1 MNGKLISNR
10 LSHWKPMLTAL
21 LLFIFFQLYANP
33 LFSAGGY
40 AHTPTSTREEAI
52 AYIDSLH
59 FPEPSDYWPNI
70 KPEGF
75 MNNIKL
81 NVNDRFSMY
90 PGIGTYFCGYG
101 AFSYLLLQDD
111 PLGYVKFMTEL
122 YRNGKARLGSQLI
135 VPSTIIRKTAGT
147 LKYKGLLDIRP
158 AEQMLYLSLADH
170 FKGYLN
176 IFNRRYD
183 AGDENRFWASVNY
196 AKFNRMLRKTL
207 HYEVQAR
214 GSDLKQPAVGNVFEY
229 ICNEMKKGTVAL
241 YLNNRILHKK
251 KHERI
256 KLGLPTHY
264 VILENI
270 SRTEDHIT
278 LVFWDYGGKTLLQVK
293 PAFLH
298 KIIFGITVCIKNDTP
313 EN

>member
-1 MNGKLISNR
+1 
-10 LSHWKPMLTAL
+10 MLPAIIL
-21 LLFIFFQLYANP
+21 LIFFQLQATAS
-33 LFSAGGY
+33 FSADRNL
-40 AHTPTSTREEAI
+40 HDPTSTREQAI
-52 AYIDSLH
+52 AYIRTLNI
-59 FPEPSDYWPNI
+59 PEPSEYWPNV

-75 MNNIKL
+75 MNNL
-81 NVNDRFSMY
+81 LVNVNDRFSMY

-101 AFSYLLLQDD
+101 ALSYLLLQDD
-111 PLGYVKFMTEL
+111 PLGYVKFMTDL
-122 YRNGKARLGSQLI
+122 YRNGKATLGTQMI
-135 VPSTIIRKTAGT
+135 RPSSIIRKTAGT

-196 AKFNRMLRKTL
+196 AKFNRMIRKTL
-207 HYEVQAR
+207 HYKVEAR
-214 GSDLKQPAVGNVFEY
+214 GSDLQQPAVGNVY
-229 ICNEMKKGTVAL
+229 DHISHVMKKGTVAL

-264 VILENI
+264 VILESI

-298 KIIFGITVCIKNDTP
+298 KIIFGITVCIKNDK
-313 EN
+313 N